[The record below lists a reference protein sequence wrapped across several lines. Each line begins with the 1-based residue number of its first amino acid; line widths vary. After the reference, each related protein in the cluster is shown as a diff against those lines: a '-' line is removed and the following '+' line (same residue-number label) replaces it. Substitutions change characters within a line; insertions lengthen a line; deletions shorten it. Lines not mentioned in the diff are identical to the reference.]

1 MSKRQQ
7 GQHNYDVAGGKRSRL
22 VPPKKKHLYLAL
34 DDCYKGFSIHKIDPD
49 TLQDAAAD
57 LQEPMVGFPEPP
69 ILRLAAQTVN
79 CAMKFATLGTSI
91 FIATNPRCGQT
102 PTLVYHTD
110 TTALTIGPRLP
121 APLLAGFNI
130 SVAAGDKLY
139 GMSCFYSNVRQQHSF
154 EGLSRAPET
163 GGGKQLPWSAS
174 LPRPSM
180 EDWSWKTVPSPPP
193 FGEGDWITSYAVHP
207 DGCTIFMSAHDNDDG
222 SIARGTYSF
231 DTQRCE
237 WRWHGDWVLPFHG
250 QAYFDDELDSWVGL
264 REDGHVCSCQV
275 PSRSGTSSVQPEWKV
290 VRDKLFLKVPQSQ
303 QLPAGPS
310 ADLAYMGDGRFCL
323 VECVMREGLEF
334 PESFGDHGGCML
346 HITIFGLKY
355 SHKGELQ
362 TKTRRATSHVVSKH
376 LLQVKPVVFWM

>member
-1 MSKRQQ
+1 MSKRQLNCA
-7 GQHNYDVAGGKRSRL
+7 GDGAGGKRSR
-22 VPPKKKHLYLAL
+22 PNKKHLYLAL
-34 DDCYKGFSIHKIDPD
+34 DDCHKGFSIHRIDPD
-49 TLQDAAAD
+49 TLQDTAD

-79 CAMKFATLGTSI
+79 CAMKFAALGSSI

-102 PTLVYHTD
+102 PTLVYDTQ

-121 APLLAGFNI
+121 APLLAAFDI

-139 GMSCFYSNVRQQHSF
+139 GMSCFYSNVMQQHSF
-154 EGLSRAPET
+154 EGLTRAPET
-163 GGGKQLPWSAS
+163 GDKQLSCSCSCSS

-180 EDWSWKTVPSPPP
+180 EDWSWTWTTVPSPPP

-207 DGCTIFMSAHDNDDG
+207 DGCTIFMSARDNDHG
-222 SIARGTYSF
+222 SLARGTYSF
-231 DTQRCE
+231 DTQRCK

-250 QAYFDDELDSWVGL
+250 QGYFDDQLDAWVGL
-264 REDGHVCSCQV
+264 CEDGHVCSCQV
-275 PSRSGTSSVQPEWKV
+275 PSRSGMSDVQPQWKMV
-290 VRDKLFLKVPQSQ
+290 GDKLFRKVPQSK

-310 ADLAYMGDGRFCL
+310 ATLAYMGDNRFCL

-334 PESFGDHGGCML
+334 PDAFGDHGGCML
-346 HITIFGLKY
+346 QITMFSLKY

-362 TKTRRATSHVVSKH
+362 TKTCRTTSHVVSKH
-376 LLQVKPVVFWM
+376 LLQVEPVVFWM